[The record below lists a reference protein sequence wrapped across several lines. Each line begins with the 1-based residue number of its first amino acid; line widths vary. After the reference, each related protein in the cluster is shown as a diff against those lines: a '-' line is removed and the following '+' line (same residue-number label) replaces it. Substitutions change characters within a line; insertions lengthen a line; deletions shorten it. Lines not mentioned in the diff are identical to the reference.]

1 MFPHVPQFVIWG
13 TFWGRPSIFV
23 AFFAVFPHFFIFFF
37 SAGFKPCELLV
48 STASCGKGFHSVT
61 HYLLCKQTHPTVC
74 FVFCFHLIPLVLV
87 MFFYN
92 FLGWI
97 FTEAFPVMLLV
108 ANKYT
113 ALYSYP
119 KEWKNVSVLSRQ
131 RCEYVSFMC
140 LLGCFTKVCEQDAA
154 VRGCLVCFVFFW
166 WVWLKMFGASTPAG
180 VILYFFLCLPFRQET
195 PAKTYSQ

>member
-1 MFPHVPQFVIWG
+1 M
-13 TFWGRPSIFV
+13 
-23 AFFAVFPHFFIFFF
+23 
-37 SAGFKPCELLV
+37 
-48 STASCGKGFHSVT
+48 
-61 HYLLCKQTHPTVC
+61 
-74 FVFCFHLIPLVLV
+74 PLVLV

-113 ALYSYP
+113 AVHSHP
-119 KEWKNVSVLSRQ
+119 KEWKNVSVLSRL

-140 LLGCFTKVCEQDAA
+140 LLGSFKKVCEQDAA
-154 VRGCLVCFVFFW
+154 IKACWVCFVFFW

-180 VILYFFLCLPFRQET
+180 VILCFCTSACYVLHLGRRPQQKHILSRWHFALRHLLPTKPLQTQALRLQWIWSRTAHKHMLNFNPHMLKCLLKR
-195 PAKTYSQ
+195 ALLHICY